1 LNRVI
6 VAPDIALEEK
16 IPLVAEGA
24 EKLER
29 RNAEGMDFARSFTT
43 LDELRDRP
51 DLVIVG

>member
-6 VAPDIALEEK
+6 FAPDIALKKK

-29 RNAEGMDFARSFTT
+29 RKAEGMHFARSFTT
-43 LDELRDRP
+43 LDKSRDRL